1 MASRGLSQGE
11 LVEVASG
18 CACTAVR
25 RTARSLTRAYDEALR
40 PTGLR
45 ITQFALLVAAA
56 LGEGKLTLSRIS
68 GVLGLERTTLTRV
81 LRPLE
86 QRGLIEVRVGDDRR
100 ARTVAVTAAGREAM
114 AEALPLWREAQARV
128 VGGEAAEPWE
138 RLAAD
143 LASVAE
149 AAGR

>member
-1 MASRGLSQGE
+1 MASGGLSQEE
-11 LVEVASG
+11 LVEVASS

-56 LGEGKLTLSRIS
+56 LGEGTLTLSRMS

-100 ARTVAVTAAGREAM
+100 ARTVAVTAAGRELM
-114 AEALPLWREAQARV
+114 AEALPLWRAAQARV
-128 VGGEAAEPWE
+128 VSGEAAEPWE

-143 LASVAE
+143 LARVAE